1 MLKKLLIA
9 SAAVVIGLVILKKTD
24 FGSLVQVWWK
34 DTGCWASRQVSPET
48 RIKQLKHEI
57 TKIDH
62 DVKTAIN
69 NLVRQEASFK
79 MLKDE
84 VDSLRTVQ
92 DQRRKDL
99 LVLVDLVEKGPTE
112 VLFKKQTYTPDEA
125 QSQLDYLRTSFE
137 TGKEALKAKDQLL
150 KIKAKQLEVADQR
163 IFKIQEKK
171 TELTNLVA
179 KMEAQL
185 ELIRLKQVENN
196 TIEVNDSQVNKCIV
210 LQDNLKRMLI
220 EEEARAEKYARFG
233 LTPSKQA
240 PVKDDRSRTDSINA
254 AKAALADEVK

>member
-9 SAAVVIGLVILKKTD
+9 AAAVVIGLVVLKKTD
-24 FGSLVQVWWK
+24 IGSLAQVWWK
-34 DTGCWASRQVSPET
+34 DAGCCLSRQVSPET

-57 TKIDH
+57 SKIDV
-62 DVKTAIN
+62 DVKSAIN
-69 NLVRQEASFK
+69 NLVRQEASYK

-84 VDSLRTVQ
+84 VDSLKMVQ

-99 LVLVDLVEKGPTE
+99 LVLVGLLEKGPTE
-112 VLFKKQTYTPDEA
+112 VLFDRQTYTSDEA
-125 QSQLDYLRTSFE
+125 QGKLDFLRTSYE
-137 TGKEALKAKDQLL
+137 TGKGALKAKDDLL
-150 KIKAKQLEVADQR
+150 KTKAKQLEIADQR

-185 ELIRLKQVENN
+185 EQIRLKQVENN
-196 TIEVNDSQVNKCIV
+196 TIEVNDSQVNKCLV
-210 LQDNLKRMLI
+210 LQENLKRMLM

-233 LTPSKQA
+233 LTTTRQA
-240 PVKDDRSRTDSINA
+240 PVKDERSRTESINA
-254 AKAALADEVK
+254 AKAALADDVK